1 MLSTFAGRGYV
12 WMWAASLCRFLFM
25 VGRLLTTLAL
35 RRDFRDTSTERL
47 YEYVLLNVANGEI
60 SEREGAL
67 D

>member
-1 MLSTFAGRGYV
+1 
-12 WMWAASLCRFLFM
+12 M